1 MNYEISKVCTFQVE
15 NMQAFEN
22 LILWQNSIHLKYKKT
37 VYYYAL
43 CNVLLCMGK
52 GEWCKKEK

>member
-22 LILWQNSIHLKYKKT
+22 LSLWQNSIHLSTRKQFIIMHCAMCYC
-37 VYYYAL
+37 AWE
-43 CNVLLCMGK
+43 K
-52 GEWCKKEK
+52 GSGVKKEK